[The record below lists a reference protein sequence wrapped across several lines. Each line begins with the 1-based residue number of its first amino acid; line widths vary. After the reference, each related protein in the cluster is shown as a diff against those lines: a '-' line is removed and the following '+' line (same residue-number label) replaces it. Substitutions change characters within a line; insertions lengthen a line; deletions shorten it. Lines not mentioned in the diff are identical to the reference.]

1 MTKEYILGGPT
12 VAQWIKNLTAVAQVT
27 AEAQVQSPA
36 WHSEFKDPALPQL
49 QLEFN
54 LWPGNFHMPWAG
66 LKKKSERENIR
77 TYIKMLPEISY
88 R

>member
-36 WHSEFKDPALPQL
+36 WHSEFKDPAAAWIQSLAWELPYAMGGA
-49 QLEFN
+49 E
-54 LWPGNFHMPWAG
+54 
-66 LKKKSERENIR
+66 KKKWEREYKNIYQNATR
-77 TYIKMLPEISY
+77 D
-88 R
+88 